1 MLYHALVVEPPT
13 HEEAIPKASPQDAGD
28 PHPGYRLQGNMRRG
42 TASSLVGTWPSY
54 LTIDEAREAARE
66 MLRDDRVL
74 RVTVVE
80 DTLPPRF
87 VEWVNR

>member
-1 MLYHALVVEPPT
+1 MLYHALVVGPPSQD
-13 HEEAIPKASPQDAGD
+13 ELKAQASPQNSGN
-28 PHPGYRLQGNMRRG
+28 PHPRYRLQGNMRRG
-42 TASSLVGTWPSY
+42 TASSMVGTWPSY